1 MRWFFLI
8 VVILLS
14 ATTAHAG
21 LDLTV
26 ADADVRAP
34 EAIQPIKPLSAQ
46 RPDASVLAEKRQ
58 AMVQQ
63 KMMMQK
69 QIMLRKQMAMQRE
82 MQRHPIRTR
91 VHFAAGHSY
100 LSEGANNN
108 PASIAFSAER
118 NSGMTTVIWWIMQ

>member
-1 MRWFFLI
+1 MRKFFLI
-8 VVILLS
+8 TVVHSS

-21 LDLTV
+21 LYVIV

-34 EAIQPIKPLSAQ
+34 VAIQPIEPLSAQ

-91 VHFAAGHSY
+91 VHFAILKFKRKMHY
-100 LSEGANNN
+100 
-108 PASIAFSAER
+108 AFR
-118 NSGMTTVIWWIMQ
+118 